1 MDQCSVSY
9 SMNIIYIVYAGKP
22 SVLTYWAD
30 IIVRDWLWTPLLKCD
45 LLQHSESVERMLHQ
59 GTDKSS
65 ETHNATEKVK
75 MKQQKGVTLK
85 GDNSRQE
92 SLIIH
97 SGMEIKQRT
106 RYHPRKKNMDSP
118 IQKCVN
124 PWSSTFSEL
133 CIAIENGIC
142 VRFTDIW
149 FSKASNQF
157 LTWFNLTLL
166 ILLSLS

>member
-1 MDQCSVSY
+1 
-9 SMNIIYIVYAGKP
+9 
-22 SVLTYWAD
+22 
-30 IIVRDWLWTPLLKCD
+30 
-45 LLQHSESVERMLHQ
+45 MLHQ

-124 PWSSTFSEL
+124 P
-133 CIAIENGIC
+133 
-142 VRFTDIW
+142 
-149 FSKASNQF
+149 
-157 LTWFNLTLL
+157 
-166 ILLSLS
+166 